1 VNPPEVRSYRGRY
14 APSPSGW
21 LHLGNARTAL
31 VAWLRAR
38 SLGGEL
44 VLRVDDLDGPRTL
57 AEAVD
62 GNLHELAWLGLD
74 WDEGPDIGGPL
85 GPYRQS
91 GRGALYAAALEAL
104 RREGHIFPCYL
115 SRRELQQVASA
126 PHGRTPVYGPAE
138 RRASARAAERKR
150 AQGVTPSLRLRVE
163 PGWVAFED
171 AIAGPQRA
179 SAGNDVGDIVVRRAD
194 GLWAYQLATVVDD
207 AAMAVSEVIRGDDL
221 LPATAA
227 QLLLY
232 RALGHAAPGFAHIPL
247 LLDEHG
253 ERLAK
258 RRGSLTLRALREAG
272 VRSERVVGL
281 LAHGLGLTGAL
292 EEITADELVAPF
304 ALERVLRTPAR
315 LGADERAWLLRS
327 F

>member
-1 VNPPEVRSYRGRY
+1 MSPSEARSYRGRY

-38 SLGGEL
+38 SLGGEW

-57 AEAVD
+57 PEAVD

-91 GRGALYAAALEAL
+91 ARGALYTSALEAL
-104 RREGHIFPCYL
+104 QREGRIFPCYL

-138 RRASARAAERKR
+138 RRASDRAAERKR
-150 AQGVTPSLRLRVE
+150 AQGATPSLRLRVE
-163 PGWVAFED
+163 PGWVVFED
-171 AIAGPQRA
+171 AIAGLQRA
-179 SAGNDVGDIVVRRAD
+179 SAGDDVGDIVVQRAD
-194 GLWAYQLATVVDD
+194 GLWAYQFATVVDD
-207 AAMAVSEVIRGDDL
+207 AAMAVTEVVRGDDL

-232 RALGHAAPGFAHIPL
+232 RALGLAAPAFAHVPL
-247 LLDEHG
+247 MLDEHG

-258 RRGSLTLRALREAG
+258 RRGSLTLRALRETG
-272 VRSERVVGL
+272 VRPERVVGL

-304 ALERVLRTPAR
+304 ALERLAHTPAR
-315 LGADERAWLLRS
+315 LGTDERAWLLRDI
-327 F
+327 